1 MKNKLERE
9 ICDRLTVIER
19 RLDNALSKQLEKQEG
34 YLKPLEKTMKSRIEK
49 LGHYE
54 KDGKLFVIEHG
65 EGGTTTLKVEPCK
78 RGNTPYTLFLTI
90 AEKVDEIID
99 RLNEQLEGIEEVAEN
114 LPKWSR
120 VQKELYKAQKEGKR
134 LVFIENP
141 PQDTPRKGE
150 KKFDDWFLERFG
162 EDYENTFFKGD
173 LYDLVKQLL
182 EEKEEETYEKVYKR
196 FCEWEIPQNLSKEQK
211 ETFDDLLS
219 KLTKLNNK

>member
-1 MKNKLERE
+1 
-9 ICDRLTVIER
+9 
-19 RLDNALSKQLEKQEG
+19 
-34 YLKPLEKTMKSRIEK
+34 MKSKIEK

-141 PQDTPRKGE
+141 PQDT
-150 KKFDDWFLERFG
+150 LEEWEEWLDKLYLGMIDERLYSQLK
-162 EDYENTFFKGD
+162 EDIEI
-173 LYDLVKQLL
+173 LL